1 MEEFINDKNILPS
14 KKLLLYNPSPCDKMF
29 KKDLFTKNN
38 IKFLEGKYYEDLGTV
53 PLFAIYTNNI
63 KFTNHYLYH
72 YVKREDS
79 TMNKINYNTKIAD
92 IFYIMQNISIVFKQN
107 NLDNEYKDELEYI
120 YFHHLLRA
128 ASIRILN
135 YDKIEMV
142 DKIRSIMKE
151 KYPNFTKNKYFKKYG
166 FKRKLISKLIYNGKY
181 KLIKEL
187 RKL

>member
-1 MEEFINDKNILPS
+1 
-14 KKLLLYNPSPCDKMF
+14 MF

-128 ASIRILN
+128 ASIRFLN